1 MKQEIFAKGLIFIR
15 EAFPSKEINAKVYYE
30 ALKDISDEDF
40 ENAVLEIIQ
49 KTKDLYPGSNLIAM
63 IREKVTGS
71 CEDLALI
78 AWTQARAAILS
89 HGYYR
94 SISFEDR
101 VINGVIE
108 GMGGWEKF
116 SSMLLEEEPFRQK
129 DFINLYEAFYRSKR
143 VCPERLV
150 GNFERLNG
158 FSEET
163 ILIPHAS
170 TNKKLISNL

>member
-1 MKQEIFAKGLIFIR
+1 MNEDNFIQGIAFLKS
-15 EAFPSKEINAKVYYE
+15 AFPTKEINAKLYFE

-40 ENAVLEIIQ
+40 EKAILEIIQ
-49 KTKDLYPGSNLIAM
+49 KTTDLYPGSNLIAM

-71 CEDLALI
+71 TEDQALI
-78 AWTQARAAILS
+78 AWTQARGAILS

-94 SISFEDR
+94 SVSFEDR

-129 DFINLYEAFYRSKR
+129 DFINLYEAISRSGR
-143 VCPERLV
+143 ACPERLV
-150 GNFERLNG
+150 GNFERING
-158 FSEET
+158 VYSDT
-163 ILIPHAS
+163 VLIPMA
-170 TNKKLISNL
+170 KKVVRMLGDK